1 MENPKA
7 ITAETMRMLFE
18 LDREDDPRLYDDLI
32 RFKKGTKRINRL
44 RLLAHEGERYL
55 AGGAEIAPAA
65 RPLPVEIVPSQV
77 GVPSA
82 FNAPAAADVF
92 ADPITDG
99 GVQPQEESH
108 A

>member
-1 MENPKA
+1 MASTKA
-7 ITAETMRMLFE
+7 IAAETMRMLFE

-32 RFKKGTKRINRL
+32 RFNKGTKRINRL

-55 AGGAEIAPAA
+55 AGSAEPTPPV
-65 RPLPVEIVPSQV
+65 RQLPIETGVVPT
-77 GVPSA
+77 GIPRA
-82 FNAPAAADVF
+82 FDAPAAADVF

-99 GVQPQEESH
+99 GVRPQEESH

>member
-1 MENPKA
+1 MESPKA
-7 ITAETMRMLFE
+7 ITAETLRMLFE
-18 LDREDDPRLYDDLI
+18 LDRDDDPRLYDDLI

-55 AGGAEIAPAA
+55 AGGAEIAPVV
-65 RPLPVEIVPSQV
+65 RQLPVEVATTQG

-99 GVQPQEESH
+99 GARPQEESH